1 MNLTRECAQQSM
13 LTNEDEEDY
22 CNAWEERTELTKEL
36 PSCLMPEFKYRT
48 AEELDGFLIMADL
61 DSYSGGG
68 YMVKVKGQSK
78 EIRGNLVKLQ
88 QQRWINNQT
97 RAVILEFAT
106 YNVNINV
113 FVVIT
118 ITAEFLPGEDDVA
131 IIPFIIF
138 VVIRRRHPTPLET
151 GSDQTAHTVYLGRHC
166 CLCSHDSL
174 LHIRYLLYTSGDR
187 RDISERMGLLAILLV
202 LDRVVHHRD
211 SSFRRRLL
219 LLQNFCH
226 KQAA

>member
-13 LTNEDEEDY
+13 IANEDEEDY
-22 CNAWEERTELTKEL
+22 CNAWEEKTDLTKEL

-68 YMVKVKGQSK
+68 YLVKVKGQNK
-78 EIRGNLVKLQ
+78 EIRSNLVKLQ

-118 ITAEFLPGEDDVA
+118 ITAEFLPGEDDRFLQ
-131 IIPFIIF
+131 IIV
-138 VVIRRRHPTPLET
+138 VVIRWRHPTTLET
-151 GSDQTAHTVYLGRHC
+151 GSDQTAHTTHLGRHR

-174 LHIRYLLYTSGDR
+174 LHPPFQQ
-187 RDISERMGLLAILLV
+187 V
-202 LDRVVHHRD
+202 LPE
-211 SSFRRRLL
+211 
-219 LLQNFCH
+219 
-226 KQAA
+226 

>member
-1 MNLTRECAQQSM
+1 MKRNTCRVAPQVMNLTRECAQQSM
-13 LTNEDEEDY
+13 LTNEDEADY
-22 CNAWEERTELTKEL
+22 CNAWEEKTELTKEL

-118 ITAEFLPGEDDVA
+118 ITAEFLPGEDDSLYNCRCHQA
-131 IIPFIIF
+131 EASDHTGDWIRSDCSYLSLGEALLYMLSCFSF
-138 VVIRRRHPTPLET
+138 V
-151 GSDQTAHTVYLGRHC
+151 
-166 CLCSHDSL
+166 SL
-174 LHIRYLLYTSGDR
+174 LSTLHFERLERYL
-187 RDISERMGLLAILLV
+187 
-202 LDRVVHHRD
+202 
-211 SSFRRRLL
+211 
-219 LLQNFCH
+219 
-226 KQAA
+226 

>member
-13 LTNEDEEDY
+13 LTNEDEADY

-118 ITAEFLPGEDDVA
+118 ITAEFLPGSNA
-131 IIPFIIF
+131 LLINPFII
-138 VVIRRRHPTPLET
+138 VVVSRWRDSTALEI
-151 GSDQTAHTVYLGRHC
+151 GSDQTADSFHLGRHC
-166 CLCSHDSL
+166 CLRSHGSL
-174 LHIRYLLYTSGDR
+174 LPLCCVLYTSGDWR
-187 RDISERMGLLAILLV
+187 GICARMGLLEIVLV
-202 LDRVVHHRD
+202 VD
-211 SSFRRRLL
+211 
-219 LLQNFCH
+219 
-226 KQAA
+226 

>member
-1 MNLTRECAQQSM
+1 MMNLTRECAQQSM
-13 LTNEDEEDY
+13 IANEDEEDY
-22 CNAWEERTELTKEL
+22 CNAWEEKTDLTKEL

-68 YMVKVKGQSK
+68 YLVKVKGQNK
-78 EIRGNLVKLQ
+78 EIRSNLVKLH

-118 ITAEFLPGEDDVA
+118 ITAEFLPGEDDRCLQ
-131 IIPFIIF
+131 IIV
-138 VVIRRRHPTPLET
+138 VVIRWGHPTTLET
-151 GSDQTAHTVYLGRHC
+151 GSDQTAHTTHLGRHR

-174 LHIRYLLYTSGDR
+174 LCLCHLLHTQRDW
-187 RDISERMGLLAILLV
+187 RDISARMGLLAILLV
-202 LDRVVHHRD
+202 LD
-211 SSFRRRLL
+211 
-219 LLQNFCH
+219 
-226 KQAA
+226 

>member
-13 LTNEDEEDY
+13 LTNEDEADY

-118 ITAEFLPGEDDVA
+118 ITAEFLPGEDDHSLYNCGCDQAEV
-131 IIPFIIF
+131 FD
-138 VVIRRRHPTPLET
+138 RT
-151 GSDQTAHTVYLGRHC
+151 GDWIQSDCSSLSLGEA
-166 CLCSHDSL
+166 L
-174 LHIRYLLYTSGDR
+174 LSMLS
-187 RDISERMGLLAILLV
+187 
-202 LDRVVHHRD
+202 
-211 SSFRRRLL
+211 
-219 LLQNFCH
+219 
-226 KQAA
+226 